1 MRVEDDRG
9 AVAVE
14 FAIIAPLL
22 LLVIFMVFDAGRYW
36 FVQIGL
42 VNATSQAARSLANG
56 GTAVAAQSIMNQAAA
71 SALSLS
77 QAPSMATTASVCAVS
92 GGERWASATA
102 SLNFVFLSPVG
113 WFVRLD
119 PNSTATD
126 SIAVSSDSRW
136 VCPAA

>member
-56 GTAVAAQSIMNQAAA
+56 GTAAAAQSIMNQAAA

-77 QAPSMATTASVCAVS
+77 QAPSMATTANVCALS

-113 WFVRLD
+113 WFLRIN

>member
-1 MRVEDDRG
+1 
-9 AVAVE
+9 VAVE

-22 LLVIFMVFDAGRYW
+22 LLVIFMIFDAGRYW
-36 FVQIGL
+36 FVQISL

-56 GTAVAAQSIMNQAAA
+56 GTTGSAQSIMSQAAA

-77 QAPSMATTASVCAVS
+77 QAPSLGTNATGCTLVS
-92 GGERWASATA
+92 GERWASASA
-102 SLNFVFLSPVG
+102 NLDFVFLSPVG
-113 WFVRLD
+113 WFLRIN

-126 SIAVSSDSRW
+126 SLNVSSTSRW